1 MRLPLRLSIFSVFIV
16 SLSLFAAQPSITDR
30 AISDDPKRSWIA
42 GGRLTED
49 AYSLLTA
56 IRADSSILCS
66 KERYGLERIDGLL
79 QKSLLSDKFESR
91 LNLLLNRA
99 FSLYISDRRDGCL
112 DPRKIYGGQIYIDGR
127 AKRGLEEGENIL
139 LRRLEDALRR
149 YEIVE
154 AEGGWKRV
162 PQISRLLKR
171 GDRSAVVKLIRERL
185 FQSGDLNDSDFSNTL
200 FDGSLEEAV
209 KLFQRRY
216 SLRSDGI
223 VGPKT
228 LAAMNTP
235 IGQKISLIKLNIERL
250 RWLTGGSEDFIVANI
265 PEFTLTLYRG
275 DSPSLKMKTVVGRK
289 DRPTPMISDLLSYA
303 VLNPY
308 WRAPETVVRED
319 ILPKLKAGRFDYLEK
334 LGITVSRSMDGN
346 ESVDMR
352 SIDWSRYDGGDIPF
366 IFIQKPGPENYLGFV
381 KFMFPNDLDIY
392 IHDTPDSH
400 LFEYEE
406 RTMSSGCIRVQ
417 KPVELFH
424 ALFADEESGRW
435 SYKEIV
441 KEIIKKRER
450 EVGLA
455 KPMPVYILYMTAYTD
470 ERGRVHFLPDIY
482 GYDRMMRNYID
493 NFTDGPKHAKTA
505 FFK

>member
-1 MRLPLRLSIFSVFIV
+1 MGLFSKLFVFSFFVINMALHAAESSPNTPLTEDMS
-16 SLSLFAAQPSITDR
+16 
-30 AISDDPKRSWIA
+30 RSWIA
-42 GGRLTED
+42 DGRLTED

-66 KERYGLERIDGLL
+66 KERYSLERIDELL
-79 QKSLLSDKFESR
+79 QKSSLSENIEIG
-91 LNLLLNRA
+91 LNTLLNRA
-99 FSLYISDRRDGCL
+99 FSLYVSDRRKGCL
-112 DPRKIYGGQIYIDGR
+112 DPHRIYAGQIHIDERVKR
-127 AKRGLEEGENIL
+127 AVAEGESVL

-149 YEIVE
+149 YERVE
-154 AEGGWKRV
+154 ADGGWKRV
-162 PQISRLLKR
+162 PQISGLLKR
-171 GDRSAVVKLIRERL
+171 GESSSVVRSIRERL

-200 FDGSLEEAV
+200 FDGSVEEAV
-209 KLFQRRY
+209 KLFQRRH
-216 SLRSDGI
+216 SLKSDGI

-235 IGQKISLIKLNIERL
+235 IGKKISLIKLNIERL

-275 DSPSLKMKTVVGRK
+275 GSPSLEMKTVVGRK
-289 DRPTPMISDLLSYA
+289 ERPTPMISDLISYA

-308 WRAPETVVRED
+308 WRAPETIVRED
-319 ILPKLKAGRFDYLEK
+319 ILPKLKAGRFDYLEEI
-334 LGITVSRSMDGN
+334 GITVGRGVDGN
-346 ESVDMR
+346 DSVDMR
-352 SIDWSRYDGGDIPF
+352 GIDWSRYDGADIPF
-366 IFIQKPGPENYLGFV
+366 IFMQKPGPRNYLGFV

-392 IHDTPDSH
+392 IHDTPESRI
-400 LFEYEE
+400 FKYEE

-441 KEIIKKRER
+441 KEIMRNRER
-450 EVGLA
+450 KVGLA
-455 KPMPVYILYMTAYTD
+455 KPMPVYILYMTAYAD
-470 ERGRVHFLPDIY
+470 EMGRVRFLPDIY
-482 GYDRMMRNYID
+482 GYDRMMRSYID
-493 NFTDGPKHAKTA
+493 NFTGAPEHAKTA